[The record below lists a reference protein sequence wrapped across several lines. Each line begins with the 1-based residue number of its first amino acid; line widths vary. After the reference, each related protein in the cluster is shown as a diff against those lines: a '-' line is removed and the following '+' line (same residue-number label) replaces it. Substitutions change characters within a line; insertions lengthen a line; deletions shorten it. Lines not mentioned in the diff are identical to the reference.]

1 MSNRKL
7 FGTDGVRGIAG
18 DYPLDEAGCIKIGK
32 AIAAHFAKKPGSKVV
47 IAWDP
52 RESSETLVSN
62 VVNGLTSE
70 SVDVVKVGV
79 IPTPG
84 LAYITRENDFAA
96 GVMITASHNPVEY
109 NGIKVFDE
117 KGDKLDDNTE
127 AAINQLIDSSIP
139 DQEIG
144 KILSEPN
151 LKQQYIDFVKN
162 SVDGVLDQK
171 IVIDCAN
178 GASSETTN
186 EIFKSILPNLTIIND
201 QPNGQNINKNCGA
214 TDTESLKE
222 LVVSQKYNLGIAFDG
237 DADRIILID
246 SRGNELNGD
255 YILYMLAKSLNVD
268 GIVTT
273 VMSNIGLDK
282 ALYESKVKVKRVSV
296 GDRYVL
302 EGMKETGYLL
312 GGEQAGHIILGD
324 LLKTGDGTLTAAQII
339 QGILKTN
346 KSLDKWHDELVLYP
360 QALINIPLKN
370 KDILESQQIKDY
382 ISIENSALD
391 GRGRL
396 LIRPSGTEPLAR
408 VMVES
413 EDAKERCERIA
424 NKLKELSA

>member
-171 IVIDCAN
+171 VVIDCAN

>member
-339 QGILKTN
+339 QSILKTN
-346 KSLDKWHDELVLYP
+346 KSLDKWHDELFLYP

-424 NKLKELSA
+424 NKLKELTA

>member
-171 IVIDCAN
+171 VVIDCAN

-424 NKLKELSA
+424 NKLKELTA